1 MAKKEFQ
8 AESKKLMDMMI
19 NSIYTNKE
27 IFLRELISNA
37 SDAIDK
43 LYYKSLTDTSV
54 GMNKGD
60 FRILLTRDKDSR
72 TLTIS
77 DNGIGMTREELEQNL
92 GTIAHSGSLDFKK
105 DNQDE
110 NIDIIGQF
118 GVGFYAAFMVAKHVE
133 VVSRAAGSDE
143 ANRWESDGADGYTV
157 APCEKAEN
165 GTKIVLTIKDN
176 TENENYD
183 EFLEPYRIQGLV
195 KKYSDY
201 IRYPIKMDMTRSRMK
216 EKPADAGD
224 DYKPEWE
231 EYTENETLNSMVPL
245 SFIYGCIWK
254 KSKKELKDEDY
265 NSFYTQ
271 KFYDYQPPLCHIH
284 SSVEGAV
291 TYTAMLFIPSHA
303 PMDYYTKD
311 YEKGLQLYSNG
322 VLIMDKCADLLP
334 DHFSFVHGMVD
345 TADLSLNIS
354 REMLQHDRHLKAI
367 AQSLEKKIK
376 SELLKMQKDKREDYE
391 KFWAAFGRQ
400 IKYGAYVEYGAHKEL
415 LQDLLMY
422 HSSTEDKLVSLAEY
436 ASRMKEDQKYIYY
449 ACGETIDKIKLLPVM
464 ETLSDKGYEVLCMDD
479 SIDEFCVKML
489 AKYND
494 KEFKSIADAD
504 LGLDSEDE
512 KEEIKKLSEDN
523 KDVLEALGKALE
535 GKVKKVELTSRLKS
549 HPCCLRAEGPVTLEM
564 EKVLNQQAAV
574 NGGQSVH
581 AERVLEL
588 NAEHPIFKK
597 LCALQA
603 EGSDKVSTYADIL
616 YTQALLIEGM
626 PVDDPVAYANAVCN
640 LLS

>member
-1 MAKKEFQ
+1 MAQKQFK
-8 AESKKLMDMMI
+8 AESKRLLDLMI
-19 NSIYTNKE
+19 NSIYTHKE

-37 SDAIDK
+37 SDATDK
-43 LYYKSLTDTSV
+43 LYYNAMKEGKT
-54 GMNKGD
+54 G
-60 FRILLTRDKDSR
+60 ITRDSLPIEL
-72 TLTIS
+72 TLDKANRRFIIE
-77 DNGIGMTREELEQNL
+77 DHGCGMTAEELESNL
-92 GTIAHSGSLDFKK
+92 GTIARSGSLAFKAENEK
-105 DNQDE
+105 QDD
-110 NIDIIGQF
+110 IDIIGQF

-133 VVSRAAGSDE
+133 VVSRAVGSDS

-157 APCEKAEN
+157 TPCEKSEN

-176 TENENYD
+176 TETENYD
-183 EFLEPYRIQGLV
+183 EFLEPYRVQGLV

-216 EKPADAGD
+216 EKPADAGE

-231 EYTENETLNSMVPL
+231 EYVENETLNSMVP
-245 SFIYGCIWK
+245 IWK
-254 KSKKELKDEDY
+254 KSKKDLKDEDY

-271 KFYDYQPPLCHIH
+271 KFFDYQPPLCHIH
-284 SSVEGAV
+284 TSVEGAV

-322 VLIMDKCADLLP
+322 VLIMDKCADLLS
-334 DHFSFVHGMVD
+334 DHFSFVRGMVD

-376 SELLKMQKDKREDYE
+376 NELLKMQKDKPEDYE

-400 IKYGAYVEYGAHKEL
+400 IKYGAYVQYGAHKEL

-422 HSSTEDKLVSLAEY
+422 HSSTENKLVSLKDY
-436 ASRMKEDQKYIYY
+436 VSRMKEDQKYIYY
-449 ACGETIDKIKLLPVM
+449 ACGETVDKIKMLPVM

-479 SIDEFCVKML
+479 SIDEFCTKMI
-489 AKYND
+489 AKYDD
-494 KEFKSIADAD
+494 KEFKSVLDAD
-504 LGLDSEDE
+504 LGLETEDE
-512 KEEIKKLSEDN
+512 KEEIKKQSEDN
-523 KDVLEALGKALE
+523 KDLLEALSKALE
-535 GKVKKVELTSRLKS
+535 GKVRKVELTGRLKN

-574 NGGQSVH
+574 NGGETVR

-603 EGSDKVSTYADIL
+603 EGSDKLADYADIL
-616 YTQALLIEGM
+616 YTQSLLIEGL
-626 PVDDPVAYANAVCN
+626 PVDDPAAYANKICD
-640 LLS
+640 LLAK

>member
-1 MAKKEFQ
+1 MAQKQFK
-8 AESKKLMDMMI
+8 AESKRLLDLMI
-19 NSIYTNKE
+19 NSIYTHKE

-37 SDAIDK
+37 SDATDK
-43 LYYKSLTDTSV
+43 LYYNAMKEGKT
-54 GMNKGD
+54 G
-60 FRILLTRDKDSR
+60 ITRDSLPIEL
-72 TLTIS
+72 TLDKANRRFIIE
-77 DNGIGMTREELEQNL
+77 DHGCGMTAEELESNL
-92 GTIAHSGSLDFKK
+92 GTIARSGSLAFKAENEK
-105 DNQDE
+105 QDD
-110 NIDIIGQF
+110 IDIIGQF

-133 VVSRAAGSDE
+133 VVSRAVGSDS

-157 APCEKAEN
+157 TPCEKAEN

-176 TENENYD
+176 TETENYD
-183 EFLEPYRIQGLV
+183 EFLEPYRVQGLV

-216 EKPADAGD
+216 EKPADAGE

-231 EYTENETLNSMVPL
+231 EYVENETLNSMVP
-245 SFIYGCIWK
+245 IWK
-254 KSKKELKDEDY
+254 KSKKDLKDEDY

-271 KFYDYQPPLCHIH
+271 KFFDYQPPLCHIH
-284 SSVEGAV
+284 TSVEGAV

-303 PMDYYTKD
+303 PMDYYSKD

-334 DHFSFVHGMVD
+334 DHFSFVRGMVD

-376 SELLKMQKDKREDYE
+376 NELLKMQKDKPEDYE

-400 IKYGAYVEYGAHKEL
+400 IKYGAYVQYGAHKEL

-422 HSSTEDKLVSLAEY
+422 HSSTENKLVSLKDY
-436 ASRMKEDQKYIYY
+436 VSRMKDDQKYIYY
-449 ACGETIDKIKLLPVM
+449 ACGETVDKIKMLPVM

-479 SIDEFCVKML
+479 SIDEFCTKMI
-489 AKYND
+489 AKYDD
-494 KEFKSIADAD
+494 KEFKSVLDAD
-504 LGLDSEDE
+504 LGLETEDE
-512 KEEIKKLSEDN
+512 KEEIKKQSEDN
-523 KDVLEALGKALE
+523 KELLEALSKALE
-535 GKVKKVELTSRLKS
+535 GKVKKVELTGRLKN

-574 NGGQSVH
+574 NGGETVR

-603 EGSDKVSTYADIL
+603 EGSDKLADYADIL
-616 YTQALLIEGM
+616 YTQSLLIEGL
-626 PVDDPVAYANAVCN
+626 PVDDPAAYANKICD
-640 LLS
+640 LLAK

>member
-1 MAKKEFQ
+1 MAQKQFK
-8 AESKKLMDMMI
+8 AESKRLLDLMI
-19 NSIYTNKE
+19 NSIYTHKE

-37 SDAIDK
+37 SDATDK
-43 LYYKSLTDTSV
+43 LYYNAMKDRTT
-54 GMNKGD
+54 G
-60 FRILLTRDKDSR
+60 ITRDALPIEL
-72 TLTIS
+72 TLDKANRRFIIE
-77 DNGIGMTREELEQNL
+77 DHGCGMTAEELESNL
-92 GTIAHSGSLDFKK
+92 GTIARSGSLAFKAENEK
-105 DNQDE
+105 QDD
-110 NIDIIGQF
+110 IDIIGQF

-133 VVSRAAGSDE
+133 VVSRAVGSDS

-157 APCEKAEN
+157 VPCEKAEN

-176 TENENYD
+176 TESENYD
-183 EFLEPYRIQGLV
+183 EFLEPYRVQGLV

-231 EYTENETLNSMVPL
+231 EYTENATLNSMVP
-245 SFIYGCIWK
+245 IWK

-265 NSFYTQ
+265 NNFYTQ
-271 KFYDYQPPLCHIH
+271 KFFDYQPPLCHIH
-284 SSVEGAV
+284 TSVEGAV

-334 DHFSFVHGMVD
+334 DHFSFVRGMVD

-376 SELLKMQKDKREDYE
+376 SELLKMQKDKPEDYD

-400 IKYGAYVEYGAHKEL
+400 IKYGAYVQYGAHKEL

-422 HSSTEDKLVSLAEY
+422 HSSTENKLVSLKDY
-436 ASRMKEDQKYIYY
+436 VSRMKEDQKYIYY
-449 ACGETIDKIKLLPVM
+449 ACGETVDKIKMLPVM

-479 SIDEFCVKML
+479 SIDEFCTKMI
-489 AKYND
+489 AKYDD
-494 KEFKSIADAD
+494 KEFKSILDAD
-504 LGLDSEDE
+504 LGLESEE
-512 KEEIKKLSEDN
+512 EREEIKKQSEDN
-523 KDVLEALGKALE
+523 KELLDALSKALE
-535 GKVKKVELTSRLKS
+535 GKVKKVELTGRLKN

-574 NGGQSVH
+574 NGGETVR
-581 AERVLEL
+581 ADRVLEL
-588 NAEHPIFKK
+588 NADHPIFKK

-603 EGSDKVSTYADIL
+603 EGSDALADYADIL
-616 YTQALLIEGM
+616 YTQSLLIEGL
-626 PVDDPVAYANAVCN
+626 PVDDPAGYANKICA
-640 LLS
+640 LLAR

>member
-1 MAKKEFQ
+1 MATKQFK
-8 AESKKLMDMMI
+8 AESKRLLDLMI
-19 NSIYTNKE
+19 NSIYTHKE

-37 SDAIDK
+37 SDATDK
-43 LYYKSLTDTSV
+43 LYYNAMKEGKT
-54 GMNKGD
+54 G
-60 FRILLTRDKDSR
+60 ITRDSLPIEL
-72 TLTIS
+72 TLDKANRRFIIE
-77 DNGIGMTREELEQNL
+77 DHGCGMTAEELESNL
-92 GTIAHSGSLDFKK
+92 GTIARSGSLAFKTENEK
-105 DNQDE
+105 QDD
-110 NIDIIGQF
+110 IDIIGQF

-133 VVSRAAGSDE
+133 VVSRAVGSGE
-143 ANRWESDGADGYTV
+143 ANRWESDGADGYTIT
-157 APCEKAEN
+157 PCEKLEN
-165 GTKIVLTIKDN
+165 GTRITLTIKDN
-176 TENENYD
+176 TDTENYD
-183 EFLEPYRIQGLV
+183 EFLEPYRVQGLV

-231 EYTENETLNSMVPL
+231 EYTENETLNSMVP
-245 SFIYGCIWK
+245 IWK

-284 SSVEGAV
+284 TSVEGAV

-334 DHFSFVHGMVD
+334 DHFSFVRGMVD

-367 AQSLEKKIK
+367 AQSIEKKIK
-376 SELLKMQKDKREDYE
+376 SELLKMQKDSREDYE

-436 ASRMKEDQKYIYY
+436 VSRMKEDQKYIYY
-449 ACGETIDKIKLLPVM
+449 ACGETVDKIKLLPVM

-479 SIDEFCVKML
+479 SIDEFCTKMI

-504 LGLDSEDE
+504 LGLDTEDE

-523 KDVLEALGKALE
+523 KDVLEALGKALD

>member
-1 MAKKEFQ
+1 MAQKQFK
-8 AESKKLMDMMI
+8 AESKRLLDLMI
-19 NSIYTNKE
+19 NSIYTHKE

-37 SDAIDK
+37 SDATDK
-43 LYYKSLTDTSV
+43 LYYNAMKEGKT
-54 GMNKGD
+54 G
-60 FRILLTRDKDSR
+60 ITRDALPIEL
-72 TLTIS
+72 TLDKANRRFIIE
-77 DNGIGMTREELEQNL
+77 DHGCGMTAEELESNL
-92 GTIAHSGSLDFKK
+92 GTIARSGSLAFKAENEK
-105 DNQDE
+105 QDD
-110 NIDIIGQF
+110 IDIIGQF

-133 VVSRAAGSDE
+133 VVSRAVGSDG

-157 APCEKAEN
+157 TPCEKAEN

-176 TENENYD
+176 TESENYD
-183 EFLEPYRIQGLV
+183 EFLEPYRVQGLV

-231 EYTENETLNSMVPL
+231 EYTENTTLNSMVP
-245 SFIYGCIWK
+245 IWK
-254 KSKKELKDEDY
+254 KSRKELKDEDY
-265 NSFYTQ
+265 NNFYTQ
-271 KFYDYQPPLCHIH
+271 KFFDYQPPLCHIH
-284 SSVEGAV
+284 TSVEGAV

-334 DHFSFVHGMVD
+334 DHFSFVRGMVD

-376 SELLKMQKDKREDYE
+376 NELLKMQKDKPEDYD

-400 IKYGAYVEYGAHKEL
+400 IKYGAYVQYGAHKEL

-422 HSSTEDKLVSLAEY
+422 HSSTENKLVSLKDY
-436 ASRMKEDQKYIYY
+436 VSRMKEDQKYIYY
-449 ACGETIDKIKLLPVM
+449 ACGETVDKIKMLPVM

-479 SIDEFCVKML
+479 SIDEFCTKMI
-489 AKYND
+489 AKYDD
-494 KEFKSIADAD
+494 KEFKSILDAD
-504 LGLDSEDE
+504 RGLESEE
-512 KEEIKKLSEDN
+512 EREEIKKQSEDN
-523 KDVLEALGKALE
+523 KELLDALSKALE
-535 GKVKKVELTSRLKS
+535 GKVKKVELTGRLKN

-574 NGGQSVH
+574 NGGETVR
-581 AERVLEL
+581 ADRVLEL
-588 NAEHPIFKK
+588 NADHPIFKK

-603 EGSDKVSTYADIL
+603 EGSDALADYADIL
-616 YTQALLIEGM
+616 YTQSLLIEGL
-626 PVDDPVAYANAVCN
+626 PVDDPAGYANKICA
-640 LLS
+640 LLAR

>member
-1 MAKKEFQ
+1 MAQKQFK
-8 AESKKLMDMMI
+8 AESKRLLDLMI
-19 NSIYTNKE
+19 NSIYTHKE

-37 SDAIDK
+37 SDATDK
-43 LYYKSLTDTSV
+43 LYYNAMKEGKT
-54 GMNKGD
+54 G
-60 FRILLTRDKDSR
+60 ITRDSLPIEL
-72 TLTIS
+72 TLDKANRRFIIE
-77 DNGIGMTREELEQNL
+77 DHGCGMTAEELESNL
-92 GTIAHSGSLDFKK
+92 GTIARSGSLAFKAENEK
-105 DNQDE
+105 QDD
-110 NIDIIGQF
+110 IDIIGQF

-133 VVSRAAGSDE
+133 VISRAVGSDS

-157 APCEKAEN
+157 TPCEKAEN

-176 TENENYD
+176 TETENYD
-183 EFLEPYRIQGLV
+183 EFLEPYRVQGLV

-216 EKPADAGD
+216 EKPADAGE

-231 EYTENETLNSMVPL
+231 EYVENETLNSMVP
-245 SFIYGCIWK
+245 IWK
-254 KSKKELKDEDY
+254 KSKKDLKDEDY

-271 KFYDYQPPLCHIH
+271 KFFDYQPPLCHIH
-284 SSVEGAV
+284 TSVEGAV

-334 DHFSFVHGMVD
+334 DHFSFVRGMVD

-376 SELLKMQKDKREDYE
+376 NELLKMQKDKPEDYE

-400 IKYGAYVEYGAHKEL
+400 IKYGAYVQYGAHKEL

-422 HSSTEDKLVSLAEY
+422 HSSTENKLVSLKDY
-436 ASRMKEDQKYIYY
+436 VSRMKDDQKYIYY
-449 ACGETIDKIKLLPVM
+449 ACGETVDKIKMLPVM

-479 SIDEFCVKML
+479 SIDEFCTKMI
-489 AKYND
+489 AKYDD
-494 KEFKSIADAD
+494 KEFKSVLDAD
-504 LGLDSEDE
+504 LGLETEDE
-512 KEEIKKLSEDN
+512 KEEIKKQSEDN
-523 KDVLEALGKALE
+523 KDLLEALSKALE
-535 GKVKKVELTSRLKS
+535 GKVKKVELTGRLKN

-574 NGGQSVH
+574 NGGETVR

-603 EGSDKVSTYADIL
+603 EGSDKLADYADIL
-616 YTQALLIEGM
+616 YTQSLLIEGL
-626 PVDDPVAYANAVCN
+626 PVDDPAAYANKICD
-640 LLS
+640 LLAK